1 VPNLNAFRDYAQ
13 KVYLAS
19 DDAKTWPAGMLD
31 KINAMK

>member
-1 VPNLNAFRDYAQ
+1 VPNIPAFREYAQ

-19 DDAKTWPAGMLD
+19 DDAKTWPAGMLA